1 MIPDAST
8 VLVNQNKVG
17 IIFEKIQNLEYIDIS
32 ENMLRVIEK
41 VSLDHGDSILNIGG
55 LGILLSK
62 IEFFLSPVQVR
73 TAFRNDL
80 FLIFF
85 SRI

>member
-1 MIPDAST
+1 MIPDAPT
-8 VLVNQNKVG
+8 VLVNQNRVG

-41 VSLDHGDSILNIGG
+41 VSIDHGESILNIGG

-62 IEFFLSPVQVR
+62 IEFFLSPVQV
-73 TAFRNDL
+73 
-80 FLIFF
+80 IFF
-85 SRI
+85 LNSIFDLK

>member
-1 MIPDAST
+1 MIPDAPT
-8 VLVNQNKVG
+8 VLVNQNRVG

-41 VSLDHGDSILNIGG
+41 VSIDHGESILNIGG

-62 IEFFLSPVQVR
+62 IEFFLSPVQVK
-73 TAFRNDL
+73 
-80 FLIFF
+80 IFYLN
-85 SRI
+85 SNH